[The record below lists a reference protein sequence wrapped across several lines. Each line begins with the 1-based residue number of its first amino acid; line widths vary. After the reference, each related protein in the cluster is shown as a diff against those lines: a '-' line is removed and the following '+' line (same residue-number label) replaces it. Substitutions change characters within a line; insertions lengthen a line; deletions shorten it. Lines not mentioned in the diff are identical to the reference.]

1 MNKRIEELAKK
12 HGLIHIHMST
22 GEYNDTLKKFE
33 KFAELI
39 VQECIGIVEAQ
50 KESLCEDENTWCD
63 RDYGYEMAVNDSV
76 DMVKKHFGV
85 E

>member
-1 MNKRIEELAKK
+1 MINERIRELIEQATTEEHDGFRYFDKK
-12 HGLIHIHMST
+12 
-22 GEYNDTLKKFE
+22 

-85 E
+85 EE

>member
-1 MNKRIEELAKK
+1 MNERIKELA
-12 HGLIHIHMST
+12 GQT
-22 GEYNDTLKKFE
+22 GIIDVELLNDSQSKMLA

-39 VQECIGIVEAQ
+39 VKECIGIVEAQ

-85 E
+85 EE